1 MIRAYLYRG
10 AHRAGRFSVRV
21 ADIAR
26 RLHRERMTWS
36 EYVDDEGQHW
46 FTVPVACFYR
56 PGAMADEGHFI
67 AVAPPPGRAAL
78 PALVEVGDA

>member
-1 MIRAYLYRG
+1 
-10 AHRAGRFSVRV
+10 
-21 ADIAR
+21 
-26 RLHRERMTWS
+26 MTWS